1 MEKPNLYESLKIL
14 RESGILLEKKL
25 RSEMTPEELADAR
38 VKSKKR
44 REARK
49 LAAAEKRGYEKGM
62 RDKLTADYKAAQ
74 VKEPEAKEP
83 EAKEPEAIQDKSKEV
98 PKYRIGSLE
107 DFRANRNNPDFLKY
121 LDGAKSI
128 DRYLAEKFVDVVFE
142 AWRKNVPISN
152 IGKLL
157 KKWYIEDL
165 SSDERREY
173 WY

>member
-38 VKSKKR
+38 AKSKKR

-49 LAAAEKRGYEKGM
+49 LAAAEKRGYEKAM
-62 RDKLTADYKAAQ
+62 HDHMTADYKPAQ
-74 VKEPEAKEP
+74 AKEP
-83 EAKEPEAIQDKSKEV
+83 EAKEPEANPDKSKEV
-98 PKYRIGSLE
+98 PKYDLGSWE
-107 DFRANRNNPDFLKY
+107 DFRANGNDPDFLKY
-121 LDGAKSI
+121 LDRAKSI
-128 DRYLAEKFVDVVFE
+128 DRYLAEKFEDVVFN

-152 IGKLL
+152 IRKIL
-157 KKWYIEDL
+157 KDCYIADL

-173 WY
+173 GY